1 MLNAIAADM
10 AQKTGL
16 RVICFMCSFIDLRLA
31 KVAHGRGIT
40 ASIPVRGLPYCTS
53 LVIPTFPRIVLLV
66 D

>member
-1 MLNAIAADM
+1 MLNAFAAGM
-10 AQKTGL
+10 APKTGL
-16 RVICFMCSFIDLRLA
+16 RVICFMYSFIDLRLS
-31 KVAHGRGIT
+31 KVAHGRGMA

>member
-1 MLNAIAADM
+1 MLNALAAGM
-10 AQKTGL
+10 APKTGL
-16 RVICFMCSFIDLRLA
+16 RVICFMYSFIDLRLS
-31 KVAHGRGIT
+31 KVAHGRGMA